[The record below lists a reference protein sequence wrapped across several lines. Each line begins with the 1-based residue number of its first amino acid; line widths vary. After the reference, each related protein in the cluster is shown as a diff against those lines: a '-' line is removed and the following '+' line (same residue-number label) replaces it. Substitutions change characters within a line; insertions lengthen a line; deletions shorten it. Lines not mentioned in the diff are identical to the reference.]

1 MTECLELETRLE
13 IDIEAQPDDTTC
25 GPTSLHA
32 VYRYYG
38 LKNTLEQTIKEVTK
52 LKEGGTLAVLLGV
65 HALKQGLKAKIYT
78 YNLQVFDPTWF
89 HDKSTNISDKLKQQ
103 LAFKKGNE
111 KLRISTEGY
120 VEFLR
125 LGGVVEQVPLSSS
138 LIRKYLSKNIPIL
151 TGLSATYLY
160 NLAREYGE
168 TAASDDIRGEPSGH
182 FVVLSGYSKIDKKV
196 LIADPYK
203 SNPYNKSQIYTV
215 EFTRL
220 ITSILLGILT
230 YDANLL
236 IIEK

>member
-1 MTECLELETRLE
+1 LETRLE

-38 LKNTLEQTIKEVTK
+38 LKNSLDQTIKEVTK
-52 LKEGGTLAVLLGV
+52 LKEGGTLAVLLAV
-65 HALKQGLKAKIYT
+65 HALQQGLKVKIYT
-78 YNLQVFDPTWF
+78 YNLQVFDPSWF
-89 HDKSTNISDKLKQQ
+89 HDKNTNIADKLKQQ
-103 LAFKKGNE
+103 IDFKKGNE
-111 KLRISTEGY
+111 KLRIASEGY
-120 VEFLR
+120 IEFLK
-125 LGGVVEQVPLSSS
+125 LGGQIEQVPLSSS

-160 NLAREYGE
+160 DLAREYGDS
-168 TAASDDIRGEPSGH
+168 AAFDDVRGEPSGH
-182 FVVLSGYSKIDKKV
+182 FVVLSGYSKVDKKV

-203 SNPYNKSQIYTV
+203 SNPYNKSQIYSV
-215 EFTRL
+215 DFARL

-236 IIEK
+236 IIEP